1 MPRLYRTTKGPME
14 RLMCDITYPNPVY
27 FERPTERL
35 TKHHLKIMLLERS
48 EEAKRIISMFE
59 SMASAN
65 VENARLRDYINALHD
80 FHNAADFYTAEA
92 PGKPHLWE
100 V

>member
-1 MPRLYRTTKGPME
+1 MSKVYRTTKGDMDKI
-14 RLMCDITYPNPVY
+14 LCDITFPNPVY
-27 FERPTERL
+27 FDRPSERL
-35 TKHHLKIMLLERS
+35 SKHHLKIMLHERA
-48 EEAKRIISMFE
+48 EEAKRIIDMME
-59 SMASAN
+59 HMAEAN

-80 FHNAADFYTAEA
+80 FHNAFGFFSAEA

>member
-1 MPRLYRTTKGPME
+1 MPRLYRTINGPME
-14 RLMCDITYPNPVY
+14 RLMCDITYPHPVY

-35 TKHHLKIMLLERS
+35 TKHHLKIMLRDRA
-48 EEAKRIISMFE
+48 EEARRVISVLE
-59 SMASAN
+59 HVAEAN
-65 VENARLRDYINALHD
+65 IENARLRDYINALHD
-80 FHNAADFYTAEA
+80 FRNAAGFHTAEA

>member
-1 MPRLYRTTKGPME
+1 MSKVYRTIRGDMDKI
-14 RLMCDITYPNPVY
+14 LCDITFPNPVY
-27 FERPTERL
+27 FDRPSERL
-35 TKHHLKIMLLERS
+35 AKRDLKVMLHERA
-48 EEAKRIISMFE
+48 EEAKRIIDMME
-59 SMASAN
+59 HMAEAN

-80 FHNAADFYTAEA
+80 FHNAFGFFSAEA

>member
-1 MPRLYRTTKGPME
+1 MSKVYRTIQGDMDKI
-14 RLMCDITYPNPVY
+14 LCDITFPNPVY
-27 FERPTERL
+27 FDRPSERL
-35 TKHHLKIMLLERS
+35 SNHHLKIMLHERA
-48 EEAKRIISMFE
+48 EEAKRIIDMME
-59 SMASAN
+59 HMAEAN

-80 FHNAADFYTAEA
+80 FHNAFGFFSAEA

>member
-1 MPRLYRTTKGPME
+1 MSKQYRTLKGPME
-14 RLMCDITYPNPVY
+14 KILCEITYPHPV
-27 FERPTERL
+27 FFDRPSERL
-35 TKHHLKIMLLERS
+35 SKHHLKIMLLERS

-80 FHNAADFYTAEA
+80 FHNAADFYSAEA
-92 PGKPHLWE
+92 PGRPHLWE

>member
-1 MPRLYRTTKGPME
+1 MME
-14 RLMCDITYPNPVY
+14 R
-27 FERPTERL
+27 
-35 TKHHLKIMLLERS
+35 
-48 EEAKRIISMFE
+48 
-59 SMASAN
+59 MAEAN

-80 FHNAADFYTAEA
+80 FHNAFGFFTVEA

>member
-1 MPRLYRTTKGPME
+1 MSKVYRTLKGEMDKI
-14 RLMCDITYPNPVY
+14 LCDITYPHPVY
-27 FERPTERL
+27 FDRPSERL
-35 TKHHLKIMLLERS
+35 AKRDLKAMLHERA
-48 EEAKRIISMFE
+48 EEAKRIISMLE
-59 SMASAN
+59 SMAEAN